1 ADNAV
6 FIGTSS
12 CEQIEWTSTNI
23 TCVLPALP
31 PGTYPV
37 LVHVANWGYAVSSTE
52 VSIKYILN
60 VNSISPEYGSV
71 YGGSHV
77 TLRGSGFSSNPQDI
91 LVQIG
96 SLPCNV
102 SVSSDTE
109 LTCVIQGPKNI
120 FTVTNEGSN
129 ARK

>member
-1 ADNAV
+1 MDGGVHMSGLCCFDSPQPLLPRCSVVSTTAKHDSMKQV
-6 FIGTSS
+6 GMQSKCFGTTFMTLK
-12 CEQIEWTSTNI
+12 Q
-23 TCVLPALP
+23 
-31 PGTYPV
+31 
-37 LVHVANWGYAVSSTE
+37 AVSRHHIEQYNKLLGFWSNFSTE

-96 SLPCNV
+96 
-102 SVSSDTE
+102 
-109 LTCVIQGPKNI
+109 K
-120 FTVTNEGSN
+120 
-129 ARK
+129 